1 MIIKWAK
8 RRGIQIT
15 TIFKFLSFTAVFA
28 QSKVHLSD
36 GIDREYTFQNQTSN
50 LLSISA
56 QGFLRTNIDCWVYST
71 LLNRNQ
77 LWMAIQNL
85 QTKFPSKHSS
95 WWRRLEEYEYIR
107 LHSRRLDEGEYILI
121 NHTSSKDVFKMSSR
135 RLGQNQYIRL
145 VHTSSRRLQ
154 DVFKTSSRRLAK
166 TSSRHLQDVLP
177 RRLQNVFKTSRKYVL
192 KTSSRRF
199 EDVSSS

>member
-8 RRGIQIT
+8 GRGIQIT
-15 TIFKFLSFTAVFA
+15 TIFKFLSFTTVFA

-56 QGFLRTNIDCWVYST
+56 QGFLRTNIDCWVNWT

-77 LWMAIQNL
+77 LWMAYSEFANEISQQTFVLMKTSSRCL
-85 QTKFPSKHSS
+85 QDVLVKTNIFFLS
-95 WWRRLEEYEYIR
+95 IR
-107 LHSRRLDEGEYILI
+107 LQ
-121 NHTSSKDVFKMSSR
+121 NVFK
-135 RLGQNQYIRL
+135 
-145 VHTSSRRLQ
+145 TFSRRLQ
-154 DVFKTSSRRLAK
+154 DIFT
-166 TSSRHLQDVLP
+166 TPCQD
-177 RRLQNVFKTSRKYVL
+177 VFKTSRKYVL

>member
-95 WWRRLEEYEYIR
+95 WWRRL
-107 LHSRRLDEGEYILI
+107 DEGEYILI

-154 DVFKTSSRRLAK
+154 DAFK
-166 TSSRHLQDVLP
+166 TSSRHLHEALP
-177 RRLQNVFKTSRKYVL
+177 RRLQ
-192 KTSSRRF
+192 
-199 EDVSSS
+199 DVSQIHFENNWKTFLRRIIKLNCFC